1 MSQKKL
7 SLQDQLLQAGLVS
20 SAKAR
25 STKTEK
31 YKQSQQ
37 QRNSKAQA
45 ADEARELALKAQA
58 EKLERDREL
67 NRIKQEQEER
77 RQTAAQIKQLVQQ
90 HRIPIDENEIDQ
102 YDDSSAYHFT
112 DNNKIKKLFVPPQMR
127 AQIAGGRLAIVKAG
141 QRYEVVAADIAE
153 KIKERNASA
162 VMVFNGL
169 NQEPDKTDDPYADYQ
184 IPDDLMW

>member
-20 SAKAR
+20 SAKAK
-25 STKTEK
+25 SAKTEK

-37 QRNSKAQA
+37 QRSSKAQA
-45 ADEARELALKAQA
+45 VDEAKELALKAQA
-58 EKLERDREL
+58 EKLEKDREL
-67 NRIKQEQEER
+67 NRLKQEQEEKK
-77 RQTAAQIKQLVQQ
+77 QIAAQIKQLVQQ
-90 HRIPIDENEIDQ
+90 HRIAIDENEIDL

-127 AQIAGGRLAIVKAG
+127 TQIAGGRLAIVKVG
-141 QRYEVVAADIAE
+141 QRYEVVAAEIAE
-153 KIKERNASA
+153 KIKERSAAA
-162 VMVFNGL
+162 VMVLNAP
-169 NQEPDKTDDPYADYQ
+169 NQETAGTDDPYAAYQ